1 MRQPRT
7 LETSPDTPTRDPDDR
22 PSPVPGLADLV
33 LVRSDEGGLAL
44 PDDPGL
50 ALTVDVLADLARAAG
65 AGEQDLRVLMDDGA
79 RQAALFG
86 RLAEA
91 LGCDVLV
98 TPAGATVQPTP
109 AAGGRTEAMPVNRA
123 SGEVVDWV
131 LVQPASLRTEL
142 PGWYDLAGG
151 LVLHRGGLVTLPLPN
166 GLEFADREGYVVRRA
181 AAARLGA
188 AHPDLVTVALATRGG
203 GFVLSTHRGR
213 TGVHGADEVAAALSS
228 IPLHG
233 GDLRLWLRWPLDTAE
248 QRLLDAQV
256 CALAAATGATVWTP
270 PVGAEAV
277 LLRGC
282 RDLAARDRSGQP
294 VPWRSVRPRYASDA
308 AVFDTDLDGR
318 LTPTDGVTIVSAGEV
333 ALMSV
338 SQRREVALR
347 NRYRELTAE
356 PGLTLIDLMILED
369 GRLGLRHGD
378 NSVLAAGTAQLRRL
392 LQMSGWH
399 GGDLMLLAPVPPER
413 ADGLHEHLRVLEDE
427 LGVEVWT
434 LAPGAVVSVQDGL
447 PRAVDDQ
454 RLPARW
460 QRAAGAGAVP
470 EGGRWRD
477 EDGWL
482 VPLRQP
488 ASGPVPEAV
497 VVAEPAAMAPEA
509 AGPLPP
515 PSPRPPLTVSARG
528 SRPHAVRWL
537 TDRPEVNAV
546 PVRLW
551 LSSPWPAQRVAVEG
565 VPSAN
570 LYLVAHL
577 AGGPLARTGPQR
589 HLLHLRVEAGGA
601 VDLSRVGDDLP
612 ADLRHQATEGTFL
625 LPAGW
630 LDLARPQQ
638 GWRVDEAGHPRDPVD
653 LPGNPLTLRC
663 RGARHGTDGLPNEV
677 VFTPRGGRLWAVVPD
692 RPDTAGTVADLLVLL
707 ARRPAVRDGHRLVR
721 LQVAPNRAV
730 DVVASA
736 AALAGLTSVR
746 SRLPELVA
754 DGVTMLLPSR
764 YFDRTIVDRVLHAEN
779 GRWRPRAKGIELSLS
794 SLIAP
799 DRR

>member
-1 MRQPRT
+1 MRQLHTP
-7 LETSPDTPTRDPDDR
+7 ESPADMPTRDRDDR

-44 PDDPGL
+44 PDDPGA
-50 ALTVDVLADLARAAG
+50 ALTIDALTDLARAAG
-65 AGEQDLRVLMDDGA
+65 AGEQDLRVLTDDGT
-79 RQAALFG
+79 RHAAVLG
-86 RLAEA
+86 RLADA
-91 LGCDVLV
+91 LRRDVLV

-123 SGEVVDWV
+123 SGEVVDWL

-142 PGWYDLAGG
+142 PGWFDLAGG

-181 AAARLGA
+181 AAAQLGA

-203 GFVLSTHRGR
+203 GFVLSTYRGR
-213 TGVHGADEVAAALSS
+213 SGVHGADEVAAALSS
-228 IPLHG
+228 IPLYG
-233 GDLRLWLRWPLDTAE
+233 GDLRLWLRWPLDPAE
-248 QRLLDAQV
+248 QGLLDAQV
-256 CALAAATGATVWTP
+256 HTLAEATGATVWTP

-282 RDLAARDRSGQP
+282 RDLAARDRSGQA
-294 VPWRSVRPRYASDA
+294 VPWRPVRPRSASGVPA
-308 AVFDTDLDGR
+308 FDTDLDGR
-318 LTPTDGVTIVSAGEV
+318 LTPADGVTIASAGEV
-333 ALMSV
+333 ALLSV
-338 SQRREVALR
+338 SQRRETALR

-356 PGLTLIDLMILED
+356 PGLTLVDLTILED

-378 NSVLAAGTAQLRRL
+378 GSALAAGTAQLRRL
-392 LQMSGWH
+392 LEMSGWR
-399 GGDLMLLAPVPPER
+399 GGDLMLLTPVPPER

-427 LGVEVWT
+427 LGVEVWS
-434 LAPGAVVSVQDGL
+434 LAAGAVVSVQDGL
-447 PRAVDDQ
+447 PRAVDEQ

-460 QRAAGAGAVP
+460 QRAADAGADP

-488 ASGPVPEAV
+488 ATGPTSGSAI
-497 VVAEPAAMAPEA
+497 VAEPAAMAPET
-509 AGPLPP
+509 AGALPP
-515 PSPRPPLTVSARG
+515 PSPRPPLTVSARS
-528 SRPHAVRWL
+528 SRPHGVRWL
-537 TDRPEVNAV
+537 PERPEVNAA

-551 LSSPWPAQRVAVEG
+551 LSSPWPAQRVAIEG

-570 LYLVAHL
+570 LHLVAHL
-577 AGGPLARTGPQR
+577 AAGPLVRTGPHR
-589 HLLHLRVEAGGA
+589 HLLRLRVEAGGA
-601 VDLSRVGDDLP
+601 VDLSRVTADLP

-630 LDLARPQQ
+630 LDLARLEQ
-638 GWRVDEAGHPRDPVD
+638 GYRVDEAGQPRDPVD
-653 LPGNPLTLRC
+653 LPAHPLTLRC
-663 RGARHGTDGLPNEV
+663 HGARHGADGLPNEV
-677 VFTPRGGRLWAVVPD
+677 VFTARGRRMWAVVPD
-692 RPDTAGTVADLLVLL
+692 RPDTAGTAVDLLVLL

-736 AALAGLTSVR
+736 ATLAGLTSVR

-754 DGVTMLLPSR
+754 DGVTALLPSR
-764 YFDRTIVDRVLHAEN
+764 YYDRTTVDQVLHAEN
-779 GRWRPRAKGIELSLS
+779 GRWRPRAKGIDLPLS

-799 DRR
+799 SRR

>member
-7 LETSPDTPTRDPDDR
+7 LKSPPDVPIRDRDDG

-33 LVRSDEGGLAL
+33 LVRSDEGGLAR
-44 PDDPGL
+44 PDDPGV
-50 ALTVDVLADLARAAG
+50 ALTVDALADLARSAG

-79 RQAALFG
+79 RQSAVFG

-91 LGCDVLV
+91 LGRDVLV

-166 GLEFADREGYVVRRA
+166 GLEFTDREGYVARRA

-213 TGVHGADEVAAALSS
+213 SGVHGADEVAAALSS
-228 IPLHG
+228 IPLYG

-248 QRLLDAQV
+248 QGLLDAQV
-256 CALAAATGATVWTP
+256 RALAEATGVTVWTP

-282 RDLAARDRSGQP
+282 QDLAARDRSGQA
-294 VPWRSVRPRYASDA
+294 VPWRPVRPRQASGA
-308 AVFDTDLDGR
+308 SAFDTDLDGR
-318 LTPTDGVTIVSAGEV
+318 LTPTDGVTVASAGEV

-338 SQRREVALR
+338 SQRRETALR
-347 NRYRELTAE
+347 NRYREVTAE
-356 PGLTLIDLMILED
+356 SGLTLVDLTILED

-378 NSVLAAGTAQLRRL
+378 NSTLAAGTAQLRRL
-392 LQMSGWH
+392 LQMSGWS
-399 GGDLMLLAPVPPER
+399 GGDLMLLTPVPPER

-447 PRAVDDQ
+447 PRAVDEQ
-454 RLPARW
+454 RLPMRW
-460 QRAAGAGAVP
+460 QRAAGAGAVT
-470 EGGRWRD
+470 EGGRWRN

-488 ASGPVPEAV
+488 ATGPSPAAV
-497 VVAEPAAMAPEA
+497 VVTEPAAMAPET

-515 PSPRPPLTVSARG
+515 PSPRPPLTVTARG
-528 SRPHAVRWL
+528 SRPHGVRWL
-537 TDRPEVNAV
+537 TERPEVNAA

-570 LYLVAHL
+570 LHLVAHL

-589 HLLHLRVEAGGA
+589 HLLCLRVEAGGA

-630 LDLARPQQ
+630 LDLARLQQ
-638 GWRVDEAGHPRDPVD
+638 GYRVDETGHPRDPVD
-653 LPGNPLTLRC
+653 LPAHPLTLRC

-677 VFTPRGGRLWAVVPD
+677 VFTPRGGRMWAVVPD
-692 RPDTAGTVADLLVLL
+692 RPDTTGTVADLVVLL
-707 ARRPAVRDGHRLVR
+707 ARRPPVRDGHRLLR

-754 DGVTMLLPSR
+754 DGVTTLLPSR
-764 YFDRTIVDRVLHAEN
+764 YYDRTTVDRVLHAEN
-779 GRWRPRAKGIELSLS
+779 GRWRPRAKGIELPLS

-799 DRR
+799 GRR

>member
-7 LETSPDTPTRDPDDR
+7 PESPADVLTRDVDDR

-33 LVRSDEGGLAL
+33 LVRCDEGGLAR
-44 PDDPGL
+44 PDDPGA
-50 ALTVDVLADLARAAG
+50 ALTVDALADLARAAG

-79 RQAALFG
+79 RQEALFG
-86 RLAEA
+86 RLADA
-91 LGCDVLV
+91 LGRDVLV

-109 AAGGRTEAMPVNRA
+109 AAGGRTEAVPVNRA
-123 SGEVVDWV
+123 SGAVVDWV
-131 LVQPASLRTEL
+131 LVQPAALRTGL

-151 LVLHRGGLVTLPLPN
+151 LVLHRGGLVTLPLLD

-181 AAARLGA
+181 AAARLAA

-203 GFVLSTHRGR
+203 GFVLSTYRGR
-213 TGVHGADEVAAALSS
+213 SGVHGADEVAAALSS
-228 IPLHG
+228 IPLYG
-233 GDLRLWLRWPLDTAE
+233 GDLRLWLRWPLDPAE

-256 CALAAATGATVWTP
+256 RALAEATGATVWTP

-282 RDLAARDRSGQP
+282 QDLAARERSGQA
-294 VPWRSVRPRYASDA
+294 VPWRPVRPPHASGTS
-308 AVFDTDLDGR
+308 VFDTDLDGR
-318 LTPTDGVTIVSAGEV
+318 LTPADGVTIASAGEV

-338 SQRREVALR
+338 SQRREATMR
-347 NRYRELTAE
+347 DRYRELTAE
-356 PGLTLIDLMILED
+356 PGSTLVDLTILED

-378 NSVLAAGTAQLRRL
+378 GSVLAAGTAQLRRL
-392 LQMSGWH
+392 LEMSGWR
-399 GGDLMLLAPVPPER
+399 GGDLILLTPVPSER
-413 ADGLHEHLRVLEDE
+413 VDGLHEHLRVLEDE
-427 LGVEVWT
+427 LGVQVWT

-447 PRAVDDQ
+447 PRAVDEQ

-460 QRAAGAGAVP
+460 QRAAGAGADP
-470 EGGRWRD
+470 EGSRWRN

-488 ASGPVPEAV
+488 ATGPSLDAA
-497 VVAEPAAMAPEA
+497 VVAEPAAMAPETT
-509 AGPLPP
+509 GPLPP

-528 SRPHAVRWL
+528 SRPHGVRWL
-537 TDRPEVNAV
+537 TERPEVNAA

-570 LYLVAHL
+570 LYLVGHL
-577 AGGPLARTGPQR
+577 AGGPLARNAPQR
-589 HLLHLRVEAGGA
+589 HLLCLRVEAGGA
-601 VDLSRVGDDLP
+601 VDLGRVGADLP

-630 LDLARPQQ
+630 LDLARLQV
-638 GWRVDEAGHPRDPVD
+638 GYRVDETGQPRDPVE
-653 LPGNPLTLRC
+653 LPAHPLTLRC
-663 RGARHGTDGLPNEV
+663 KGARHGADGLPNEV
-677 VFTPRGGRLWAVVPD
+677 VFAPRGGRLWAVVPD
-692 RPDTAGTVADLLVLL
+692 RPDTTGPAADLLVLL

-721 LQVAPNRAV
+721 LQVAANRAV
-730 DVVASA
+730 DVPASA
-736 AALAGLTSVR
+736 AVLAGLTSVR

-764 YFDRTIVDRVLHAEN
+764 YYDRTIVDRVLHAEN
-779 GRWRPRAKGIELSLS
+779 GRWRHRAKGIALPLS